1 MLPLRKHFV
10 SSKSGMKPHSAAEGV
25 GGGSVS
31 ALPTDQC
38 REGEKWDL
46 KAGQQV
52 ENNH

>member
-10 SSKSGMKPHSAAEGV
+10 SSKSVMKPRGAPEGANR
-25 GGGSVS
+25 GSVP
-31 ALPTDQC
+31 ALPTNQC
-38 REGEKWDL
+38 RKGEKWDL